1 MPLQRLSLK
10 SDVLIFIIAVLSIHY
25 TSHEPFSVEEKV
37 VHQRE
42 VELDNH
48 NQTEVKLN
56 DVMMNDNILESGHNK
71 TSNVNHNNSATYAN
85 NNSVISY
92 ANNNKTFSNDVI
104 DNQNKTSSN
113 INKTSTF
120 VNINNNNTDD
130 AVGKGILKAVNITD
144 LKVNNKG
151 IKKNDTVNHT
161 KNNTHV
167 LNHSPP
173 CRIKHSPV
181 PIILMSLG
189 RSGTASMYQ
198 VLFKLSSSGLKE
210 KGIPRMSEYT
220 GGSTEKSQIFFQQ
233 TIPAEDIYG
242 DWLVQL
248 MCHEQNQHP
257 NAGVVGFKWK
267 PYKTTLTEDKA
278 RQGLELLS
286 RMKDIKVIRSRRN
299 LLDVQISR

>member
-1 MPLQRLSLK
+1 M
-10 SDVLIFIIAVLSIHY
+10 
-25 TSHEPFSVEEKV
+25 
-37 VHQRE
+37 
-42 VELDNH
+42 
-48 NQTEVKLN
+48 
-56 DVMMNDNILESGHNK
+56 
-71 TSNVNHNNSATYAN
+71 
-85 NNSVISY
+85 ISY
-92 ANNNKTFSNDVI
+92 ANNNKTSSNDYVVES
-104 DNQNKTSSN
+104 DHHNKTSSS

-120 VNINNNNTDD
+120 VDIDNNNTD
-130 AVGKGILKAVNITD
+130 AVVDNENNKKISKFIPQFNVTD

-151 IKKNDTVNHT
+151 IKKNDTVNHA

-167 LNHSPP
+167 LNHSPS
-173 CRIKHSPV
+173 CIIKQSPV

-198 VLFKLSSSGLKE
+198 VLYKLSSSGLNE
-210 KGIPRMSEYT
+210 KGIPRMYEYT

-233 TIPAEDIYG
+233 TIPADDIYG

-248 MCHEQNQHP
+248 MCHKQNQHQ

-267 PYKTTLTEDKA
+267 PYEPTLTEEKA

-286 RMKDIKVIRSRRN
+286 RLKDIKVIRSRRN

>member
-1 MPLQRLSLK
+1 
-10 SDVLIFIIAVLSIHY
+10 
-25 TSHEPFSVEEKV
+25 V
-37 VHQRE
+37 V
-42 VELDNH
+42 DN
-48 NQTEVKLN
+48 E
-56 DVMMNDNILESGHNK
+56 
-71 TSNVNHNNSATYAN
+71 
-85 NNSVISY
+85 
-92 ANNNKTFSNDVI
+92 NNKKISKVI
-104 DNQNKTSSN
+104 PQFN
-113 INKTSTF
+113 
-120 VNINNNNTDD
+120 V
-130 AVGKGILKAVNITD
+130 TD

-151 IKKNDTVNHT
+151 IKKNDTAATHT
-161 KNNTHV
+161 KNNTHF
-167 LNHSPP
+167 LDHSPP
-173 CRIKHSPV
+173 CIIKQSPV

-198 VLFKLSSSGLKE
+198 VLYKLSSSKLNE
-210 KGIPRMSEYT
+210 KGIPRMYEYT

-267 PYKTTLTEDKA
+267 PYKTTLTEDNA

-286 RMKDIKVIRSRRN
+286 RLKDIKVIRSRRN